1 MPSPVKQI
9 DLNLKRRIDP
19 HDCTLDDFRSSDDSM
34 RRCLEMAWVAAQ
46 TDLPVLLLGE
56 TGTGKTL
63 LGRAIH
69 HSSKRG
75 QGPFVP
81 FNAAAL
87 SETLLDSQLFG
98 HERGA
103 FTGADRAVK
112 GKFELADRGTLFIDE
127 IADMNPAAQAKILRA
142 VEYGEYVRLG
152 SEKVQLADVR
162 LISATHVPKRELLGD
177 AMRRDLFYRLNG
189 ITVTLPPLRDRPLDL
204 PLLIAAEIDWAASR
218 MEKKIT
224 GLSRAAALRLL
235 NYRWPGNLR
244 ELNRVVRA
252 AVALS
257 SSEVLGPEFLLFEDE
272 EEPAEPGLTNSS
284 HPRPDA
290 EATDLTLRSAEQRHI
305 LWVLNKMGGNKRQA
319 ALALGISRST
329 LDRKLGR

>member
-19 HDCTLDDFRSSDDSM
+19 HDCTLDDFRSSDTSM
-34 RRCLEMAWVAAQ
+34 RRCLEMAWAAAQ

-75 QGPFVP
+75 QRPFVP

-98 HERGA
+98 HEKGA

-112 GKFELADRGTLFIDE
+112 GKFELADGGTLFIDE

-162 LISATHVPKRELLGD
+162 LVSATHVPKSDLLKD

-189 ITVTLPPLRDRPLDL
+189 ITVTLPPLRERPLDL
-204 PLLIAAEIDWAASR
+204 PLLIAAEIDWASSR
-218 MEKKIT
+218 MEKKII
-224 GLSRAAALRLL
+224 GVSREAALRLL
-235 NYRWPGNLR
+235 NHSWPGNLR
-244 ELNRVVRA
+244 ELNRVIRA

-257 SSEVLGPEFLLFEDE
+257 NSEILGPESLLFEDE
-272 EEPAEPGLTNSS
+272 EKEPATAPT
-284 HPRPDA
+284 PRSQPS
-290 EATDLTLRSAEQRHI
+290 ATPTSDLTLKSAEQRHI
-305 LWVLNKMGGNKRQA
+305 RWVMEKMGGNKRQTA
-319 ALALGISRST
+319 RALGISRST
-329 LDRKLGR
+329 LDRKLET